1 MAKTIDGTRLGFR
14 DGILELA
21 EKRDDVVLVSCDSLK
36 IMRSEP
42 FKEKHPDRLFEVG
55 ISEQNAVAFA
65 SGLACAGLVPYV
77 ISYAGFLTMR
87 ACEQVR
93 TFCAYPGLNV
103 KLVGANGGMFGG
115 GREGVTHQFYED
127 LGILSSIP
135 GVTILMPADGTQT
148 RKAVEAAA
156 DIPGTVYIRVGNGQE
171 EKIHGDGEPFV
182 PGKAKILASDG
193 KDVVIFSYGFT
204 LGRCLR
210 AAEEL
215 KKKGIGATVA
225 EVSSLRPF
233 DGATVSALLG
243 ECGRALVV
251 EDHNVNGGLGTAVA
265 AAAAAG
271 GTGKVERIGVD
282 GWPESGDGEAL
293 LDKYGMSVTA
303 IAARAAAL
311 LS

>member
-1 MAKTIDGTRLGFR
+1 MAKTIDGTRTGFR

-21 EKRDDVVLVSCDSLK
+21 EKRKDAVLVSCDSLK
-36 IMRSEP
+36 IMRCEP
-42 FKEKHPDRLFEVG
+42 FKERFPERLFEVG
-55 ISEQNAVAFA
+55 IAEQNAVAFS
-65 SGLACAGLVPYV
+65 SGLASAGLTPYV
-77 ISYAGFLTMR
+77 VSYAGFLTMR

-135 GVTILMPADGTQT
+135 GVTILMPADGAQT
-148 RKAVEAAA
+148 RKATVAAA

-171 EKIHGDGEPFV
+171 EKIHPDSEDFV
-182 PGKAKILASDG
+182 PGKAKILADLG
-193 KDVVIFSYGFT
+193 KDAAVFSYGFT

-215 KKKGIGATVA
+215 KKKGIGATVV

-233 DGATVSALLG
+233 DAETVAKVLG
-243 ECGRALVV
+243 SCGRAVTV
-251 EDHNVNGGLGTAVA
+251 EDHNINGGLGSAVA
-265 AAAAAG
+265 AVAA
-271 GTGKVERIGVD
+271 ERAVGRTVKRLALD
-282 GWPESGDGEAL
+282 RWPESGDGETL
-293 LDKYGMSVTA
+293 LDRYGLSVEN
-303 IAARAAAL
+303 IVSAAMA
-311 LS
+311 

>member
-1 MAKTIDGTRLGFR
+1 MAKIIDGTRLGFR

-21 EKRDDVVLVSCDSLK
+21 GKRTDVVLVSCDSLK
-36 IMRSEP
+36 IMRADP
-42 FKEKHPDRLFEVG
+42 FKEQYSDRLFEVG
-55 ISEQNAVAFA
+55 IAEQNGVAFA
-65 SGLACAGLVPYV
+65 SGLACSGLMPYV

-127 LGILSSIP
+127 LGILSSIT
-135 GVTILMPADGTQT
+135 GVTILMPADGAQT
-148 RKAVEAAA
+148 RKAVVAAA
-156 DIPGTVYIRVGNGQE
+156 DIPGVVYIRVGNGQE
-171 EKIHGDGEPFV
+171 EKIHPDTEPFV
-182 PGKAKILASDG
+182 PGKAKILASEG

-215 KKKGIGATVA
+215 KKKGIGATVV

-233 DGATVSALLG
+233 DTETVAKIIN
-243 ECGRALVV
+243 ECERAITV
-251 EDHNVNGGLGTAVA
+251 EDHHVNGGLGSAVA
-265 AAAAAG
+265 AVAA
-271 GTGKVERIGVD
+271 ERAIGPVKRLGLD
-282 GWPESGDGEAL
+282 RWPESGESEAL
-293 LDKYGMSVTA
+293 LDKYGMSVDV
-303 IAARAAAL
+303 IVAAAAGL
-311 LS
+311 K